1 MLYRSESNRVA
12 FESGDIIR
20 CENAEDAATLADIFS
35 KRGIN
40 WEFMYVLDGK
50 SGICVRVLPGEAA
63 EE

>member
-12 FESGDIIR
+12 FEPGDIIR
-20 CENAEDAATLADIFS
+20 CENAEDAATLADIFC

-50 SGICVRVLPGEAA
+50 SGIWVRVLPGEAA